1 MAICAEQ
8 QEAVRE
14 TCAMT
19 TAKPDGA
26 AWTRRAVAL
35 AAWLAAGPAS
45 AYVSFGGMVDPQPP
59 FGETQFPGTVFRVGH
74 LTPGAFGNVVVTEG
88 SQLTA
93 GGIRAHGGGL
103 LVNDSGSFLDLAG
116 ADRSVWAG
124 WGNSGYINVHSGG
137 QIRASGGCSVG
148 QCDLLIGGTTGQ
160 PFNYALGTSYPIS
173 IDNGAKGDLVLWG
186 SKSRI
191 TMDGT
196 LRVAHAHVG
205 SGSSAPQGLGGGGA
219 AGVVNVHSGG
229 VLSTGN
235 ALLAIGPSG
244 PGRDGTEQAAAYVNV
259 HGAGSRWNIVRNPTS
274 GAQATLT
281 LGVRGDQGAGGTQL
295 TANVG
300 VYDGAMLFLDGRSG
314 GANPGIILANAGTTS
329 HGLLQVGGAGA
340 SVQLAGDTGFI
351 NLGGSAG
358 SAGGWGGL
366 FIAGGAQVQGVDDA
380 LVFVNV
386 GRNGVGAF
394 GELRVDGTAADGT
407 RSQLSLSGRGG
418 PLGGSAGQSAFLSVG
433 RGGASGLISVTNGGR
448 IYIGTAAYQD
458 GLTTTSAGFA
468 IARDAGSFGEI
479 GIHGAGSEVF
489 IASGDLRPFAAIGQA
504 GPGKVSMSGGAKLQ
518 MISGNPLAPG
528 NNLLYV
534 GGGGSAAASGDGLLD
549 MSGASTQL
557 FQGNLDDNLLIAGS
571 GPAGARGRLQLR
583 EGANLTTTRL
593 VLGQGA
599 GGEGVMALDS
609 GATVTLRG
617 SMRQSPTTGANLVIG
632 HGGGSG
638 DLQIT
643 GAGSRLAIDSEGS
656 FAGLIAGGSG
666 SQPGGSALLRLSDG
680 GLIEVLDRDRVDH
693 GMVLGRNGSAGLQV
707 YDAALK
713 VHGAGR
719 MIVAAAPG
727 SNAQVIAGNAL
738 LEAGRLLLVGGNE
751 TPDAAGSGL
760 VHADGW
766 APVALNQSPGAGT
779 GADGYLH
786 LERGTRLNAKHVGL
800 ALQAGSRGGI
810 GLFSGARLQVDDT
823 MMVGALS
830 HGFVN
835 VDGSEIQLT
844 SPQGR
849 LTLGGFAGSKGNMAV
864 RAGSRVFHVGSQ
876 STAVIG
882 DAGSGHLL
890 IENGG
895 QFDVA
900 TMLVGAAAGGRGRV
914 DVQGGGALHVG
925 TPSTVPLWGLAL
937 GGGAGSVGELHV
949 NGDGSRISVVG
960 ANPVPVRVGVGGQGL
975 LALSGGATL
984 RVDNRAAAGTM
995 TAGLHVGGSSDSL
1008 FSVAQDSQI
1017 EFAGRGN
1024 FVNVSAG
1031 RALMGGQIDL
1041 TLTGRPDATG
1051 SLGSLAPGSSFA
1063 SLPGPKGT
1071 RLITL
1076 QYDGY
1081 TPQAGDLLP
1090 LFSAR
1095 EIGLGTDPGL
1105 STYRL
1110 TTMDGAPG
1118 GRPAYEFGLGSGNAL
1133 FRVEVPR
1140 AGLYPTLERTK
1151 RDGNDALGLRFIEQ
1165 AVFIDWDTPSAAG
1178 LEWRLDSRDNLLY
1191 AHIEYGIEGSVGH
1204 GLVEDERAN
1213 LLRGVLNALW
1223 SGKPA
1228 ATGAGAPPGLGNQVA
1243 LPVFESSTTALKD
1256 LSHALVVR
1264 FADPYQRP
1272 EGCGA
1277 GCPSQSFA
1285 GIDLTMSENGSLP
1298 LDLRNRN
1305 KGGEVLVFADDLT
1318 YGIDPHGTVHTL
1330 LHEVG
1335 HGLGLLHTWD
1345 RAKGQVMDYSERSL
1359 LFNDGPMQ
1367 VVEPPEADGYGYDHS
1382 QNAMFHLLR
1391 YTFGWSEA
1399 ELSAFGAV
1407 PGSLDDGRG
1416 DPARFFGQMTL
1427 YDELE
1432 GFYNVTV
1439 LLPALNQLGEIEWS
1453 IAARLSGDQ
1462 RSFAALLG
1470 SPLRILA
1477 SSTPGGDWD
1486 VYFETEPGSGVTG
1499 RAGEALTAGVV
1510 VRFDP
1515 VSSQSWTVGEYTL
1528 ATAPVPEPSSALTLL
1543 AGGLALWG
1551 WRRLGNARRSAVG
1564 KSIGVLTVL
1573 SNAQVSPEDR
1583 AAAA

>member
-1 MAICAEQ
+1 MK
-8 QEAVRE
+8 
-14 TCAMT
+14 
-19 TAKPDGA
+19 TATSGRS
-26 AWTRRAVAL
+26 AWKARAVAL

-45 AYVSFGGMVDPQPP
+45 AYVSFGGVVDPQPP
-59 FGETQFPGTVFRVGH
+59 FGETQFSGTVFRLGH
-74 LTPGAFGNVVVTEG
+74 LTPGAFGAVVVTEG
-88 SQLTA
+88 SHLTA
-93 GGIRAHGGGL
+93 GGIHVHGGGL
-103 LVNDSGSFLDLAG
+103 LVHDPGSFLDLAG

-137 QIRASGGCSVG
+137 QIRASGGCGIG

-160 PFNYALGTSYPIS
+160 PFQYAPGSSHPIS
-173 IDNGAKGDLVLWG
+173 IENGAKGDLVLWG
-186 SKSRI
+186 SNSRI

-196 LRVAHAHVG
+196 LRVAQAHVG

-229 VLSTGN
+229 VLTTGN

-274 GAQATLT
+274 GAQAMLT

-300 VYDGAMLFLDGRSG
+300 VYEGATLLLDGRSG
-314 GANPGIILANAGTTS
+314 GANPGINLANAGTTS

-366 FIAGGAQVQGVDDA
+366 HIAGGAQVQGIDDA

-394 GELRVDGTAADGT
+394 GELRVDGAAADGT

-418 PLGGSAGQSAFLSVG
+418 PLGGSAGQGAFLSVG
-433 RGGASGLISVTNGGR
+433 RGGAGGLVSVTNGGR
-448 IYIGTAAYQD
+448 IDIGMPTYQD

-504 GPGKVSMSGGAKLQ
+504 GSGQVFMSGGARLQ

-534 GGGGSAAASGDGLLD
+534 GGGGSVAARGEGLLD
-549 MSGASTQL
+549 MSGAGTQL
-557 FQGNLDDNLLIAGS
+557 VQGNSDANLLIAGS
-571 GPAGARGRLQLR
+571 GPAGARGRIQLR
-583 EGANLTTTRL
+583 DAANLTTTRL

-599 GGEGVMALDS
+599 GGEGLMVLDS

-617 SMRQSPTTGANLVIG
+617 SMLQGPTTGANLVVG

-643 GAGSRLAIDSEGS
+643 GAGSRLTIDSEGS
-656 FAGLIAGGSG
+656 FAGLVAGGSG
-666 SQPGGSALLRLSDG
+666 SQPGGSALLRLSGG
-680 GLIEVLDRDRVDH
+680 GLLEVLDRGRVDH
-693 GMVLGRNGSAGLQV
+693 GMVLGRHGTAGLQV
-707 YDAALK
+707 YDATLK

-719 MIVAAAPG
+719 MVVAATPG
-727 SNAQVIAGNAL
+727 SNAQVIASNAL
-738 LEAGRLLLVGGNE
+738 LDAGRLLLVGGSE
-751 TPDAAGSGL
+751 SPDAAGGGL
-760 VHADGW
+760 VHAEGW
-766 APVALNQSPGAGT
+766 APIALNQSPGDGI

-786 LERGTRLNAKHVGL
+786 LERGTRLNAQHVGL
-800 ALQAGSRGGI
+800 ALQVGSRGGI

-830 HGFVN
+830 HGYVN
-835 VDGSEIQLT
+835 VDGGEVQFT
-844 SPQGR
+844 AHQGR
-849 LTLGGFAGSKGNMAV
+849 LTLGGFAGSRGDMAV

-876 STAVIG
+876 STAVVG
-882 DAGSGHLL
+882 DAGSGQLL

-895 QFDVA
+895 QFSVA
-900 TMLVGAAAGGRGRV
+900 AMQVGSAAGGRGRV
-914 DVQGGGALHVG
+914 DVQGGGALHLG
-925 TPSTVPLWGLAL
+925 TPSTVPPWGLAL
-937 GGGAGSVGELHV
+937 GLGSDSIGEVHVTGAGSRV
-949 NGDGSRISVVG
+949 SVVS
-960 ANPVPVRVGVGGQGL
+960 ADSKPVRVGVGGQGV

-984 RVDNRAAAGTM
+984 RIDHRAATVGVP
-995 TAGLHVGGSSDSL
+995 TAGLLVGGSRDSL
-1008 FSVAQDSQI
+1008 FSVAQSSQI

-1051 SLGSLAPGSSFA
+1051 ALGVLAPGSSFA
-1063 SLPGPKGT
+1063 SLPGPNGT

-1090 LFSAR
+1090 LFGAR
-1095 EIGLGTDPGL
+1095 EIGLGTDPSL

-1110 TTMDGAPG
+1110 TTMDGSPG
-1118 GRPAYEFGLGSGNAL
+1118 GRPAYEFGLGNGNAL
-1133 FRVEVPR
+1133 FRIEVPR

-1178 LEWRLDSRDNLLY
+1178 LEWRLDSRDDRLY
-1191 AHIEYGIEGSVGH
+1191 ARIGYGVEGSVGH
-1204 GLVEDERAN
+1204 GRVEEARSS
-1213 LLRGVLNALW
+1213 LLRDVLAELW
-1223 SGKPA
+1223 SGQPA
-1228 ATGAGAPPGLGNQVA
+1228 ATGAGAQAGLGSLVA
-1243 LPVFESSTTALKD
+1243 LPVFESDTTALKD
-1256 LSHALVVR
+1256 LRHALVVR

-1277 GCPSQSFA
+1277 GCPSLRFE
-1285 GIDLTMSENGSLP
+1285 GYDLSMPENGSVT

-1318 YGIDPHGTVHTL
+1318 YGIDPQGTVHTL

-1335 HGLGLLHTWD
+1335 HGLGLFHTWD
-1345 RAKGQVMDYSERSL
+1345 PEKAQVMDYSGSSL
-1359 LFNDGPMQ
+1359 QFNGSPMQ
-1367 VVEPPEADGYGYDHS
+1367 VVEPPTADGDGYGHT

-1399 ELSAFGAV
+1399 ELAAFGAE

-1416 DPARFFGQMTL
+1416 DPARFFGQLTL
-1427 YDELE
+1427 GNELE

-1439 LLPALNQLGEIEWS
+1439 LLPALNNLGEIEWS
-1453 IAARLSGDQ
+1453 AAARLSSEQ

-1470 SPLRILA
+1470 SPLRIMA

-1486 VYFETEPGSGVTG
+1486 VYFETEAGSGVTG
-1499 RAGEALTAGVV
+1499 RAGEALTTGVV

-1515 VSSQSWTVGEYTL
+1515 ASGQSWTVGEYTL
-1528 ATAPVPEPSSALTLL
+1528 ATAPVPEPASALTLL
-1543 AGGLALWG
+1543 AGGLALWS
-1551 WRRLGNARRSAVG
+1551 WRRFNLAGRPAAG
-1564 KSIGVLTVL
+1564 KSLRST
-1573 SNAQVSPEDR
+1573 A
-1583 AAAA
+1583 